1 MADEIESA
9 LAAMEDKA
17 PLTPEPGDEGFQ
29 PTAPPTAQSA
39 PPVAEQPAGAAP
51 KAPDVPEIEALRQ
64 RLADIE
70 KRATDKEGQAAAERA
85 RRRQAEAQAIQYRQQ
100 VEQFQQQMAAAR
112 ERAQMR
118 QIPDPEENVV
128 EALKY
133 ERALR
138 LRNEQMQQ
146 QRMQQQAQV
155 NQQMQFVNQLK
166 STVEDFEAEFRDKNP
181 EYDDAA
187 NYLVDTEQKRLEMA
201 GVPTPQAEQM
211 AINWAVN
218 MASMMVN
225 QGKNPAQVA
234 WEAAQMIGWKP
245 KGAAGA
251 GGQSAATNAFAA
263 AAAGGQTLMDAQA
276 KLAAQQAGQAAA
288 RTMGGGGVAN
298 NDAETL
304 SAGLSLKGAAFDSWA
319 EKFLRG

>member
-1 MADEIESA
+1 MANEIESA

-17 PLTPEPGDEGFQ
+17 PLTPEPGDDGFQ
-29 PTAPPTAQSA
+29 PTAA
-39 PPVAEQPAGAAP
+39 PGASSSPAPNDTAP
-51 KAPDVPEIEALRQ
+51 KSADVPEIEALRTK
-64 RLADIE
+64 LA
-70 KRATDKEGQAAAERA
+70 DKEGQAAAERN
-85 RRRQAEAQAIQYRQQ
+85 RRRQVEAQAIQYRQQ
-100 VEQFQQQMAAAR
+100 VEQYQQQIAAAQ
-112 ERAQMR
+112 ERARMR
-118 QIPDPEENVV
+118 RIPDPEENVV

-138 LRNEQMQQ
+138 MRNEQIQS

-155 NQQMQFVNQLK
+155 NQQMQFVSQLK
-166 STVEDFEAEFRDKNP
+166 STVEDYEADFRDKNP
-181 EYDDAA
+181 DYDDAA

-218 MASMMVN
+218 MASMMIN

-234 WEAAQMIGWKP
+234 WEAAQMTGWRP
-245 KGAAGA
+245 KGQAVANG
-251 GGQSAATNAFAA
+251 
-263 AAAGGQTLMDAQA
+263 QA
-276 KLAAQQAGQAAA
+276 KLNAQMAGQQSA

-304 SAGLSLKGAAFDSWA
+304 SAGLNLKGAAFDSWA
-319 EKFLRG
+319 EKFLKG

>member
-17 PLTPEPGDEGFQ
+17 PLTAEPGDDGFQ
-29 PTAPPTAQSA
+29 PQAVTGPSAEGAPAPAATAPK
-39 PPVAEQPAGAAP
+39 PA
-51 KAPDVPEIEALRQ
+51 DVPEIEALRTK
-64 RLADIE
+64 LADIE
-70 KRATDKEGQAAAERA
+70 KRAADKEGQAAAERN
-85 RRRQAEAQAIQYRQQ
+85 RRRQVEAQAIQYRQQ
-100 VEQFQQQMAAAR
+100 VEQYQQQIAAAR
-112 ERAQMR
+112 ERARMR

-138 LRNEQMQQ
+138 MRNEQQQ
-146 QRMQQQAQV
+146 QQLMQQQAQV

-166 STVEDFEAEFRDKNP
+166 STVEDYEADFRDKNP

-187 NYLVDTEQKRLEMA
+187 NHLVDTEQKRLEMA

-218 MASMMVN
+218 MASMMIN

-234 WEAAQMIGWKP
+234 WEAAQMIGWRP
-245 KGAAGA
+245 KGGAGA
-251 GGQSAATNAFAA
+251 QAVANG
-263 AAAGGQTLMDAQA
+263 QA
-276 KLAAQQAGQAAA
+276 KLTAQMAGQQSA

-304 SAGLSLKGAAFDSWA
+304 SAGLNLKGAAFDSWA